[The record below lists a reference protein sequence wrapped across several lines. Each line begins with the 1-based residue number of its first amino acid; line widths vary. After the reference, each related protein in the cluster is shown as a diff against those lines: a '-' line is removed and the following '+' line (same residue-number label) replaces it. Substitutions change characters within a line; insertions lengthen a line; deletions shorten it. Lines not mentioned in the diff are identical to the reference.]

1 MGKLRQ
7 RMEADLRLQNLRPR
21 TQVEYLRC
29 ARKLAEHFMR
39 SPEELGKEDIRGYLL
54 NLLRVRKLS
63 PSTMKVHIASLKF
76 LYGVTLN
83 RPEVVRSVRMPRMPK
98 KLPEVLSGKEVVA
111 IIGAVE
117 SVKYRAV
124 VMTTYAAGLRVSEA
138 CRLRVAD
145 IDSDRMVIRVRDGK
159 GGRDRDVML
168 SQRLLEA
175 LREYFRM
182 ERPKGE
188 YLFSGKKPGSPITP
202 DSVRRVL
209 KAAVGKSGVKKRV
222 TPHVL
227 RHSFA
232 THLLEGG
239 ADIRTIQVLLGHQ
252 SISTT
257 QLYAHVSTRHIAR
270 TKSPPDLLGTKEGE
284 AIG

>member
-1 MGKLRQ
+1 
-7 RMEADLRLQNLRPR
+7 MEADLRLQNFRPG

-39 SPEELGKEDIRGYLL
+39 PPEELDKEDVRGYLL
-54 NLLRVRKLS
+54 HLLLVRKLS
-63 PSTMKVHIASLKF
+63 PSSMKVHIASLKF
-76 LYGVTLN
+76 LYGVTLG
-83 RPEVVRSVRMPRMPK
+83 RPEVVEWVRMPRIRRR
-98 KLPEVLSGKEVVA
+98 LPEVLSGNEVGA

-124 VMTTYAAGLRVSEA
+124 VTTTYAAGLRVSEA

-145 IDSDRMVIRVRDGK
+145 IDSGRMVIRVQDGK
-159 GGRDRDVML
+159 GGRDRYVML
-168 SQRLLEA
+168 SERLLQG
-175 LREYFRM
+175 LRAYFRI

-188 YLFSGKKPGSPITP
+188 YLFPGKTPGSPITP

-209 KAAVGKSGVKKRV
+209 KAAVKKSGVKKRV
-222 TPHVL
+222 SPHVL

-252 SISTT
+252 SINTT
-257 QLYAHVSTRHIAR
+257 QLYAQVSTRHIAR
-270 TKSPPDLLGTKEGE
+270 TKSPLDLLGTKEGE
-284 AIG
+284 VLG